1 MPLIWP
7 SVFSIIN
14 HSLLGQ
20 AYNLLTRVLGG
31 KAMKKRMYQN
41 IAAGYFREHSSIFI
55 FVVILFLM
63 GVIFGAIVVNS
74 MSFSQKQDLF
84 HYLSQFFGEVS
95 NGKMAES
102 NDLFL
107 QSFFHNSKFIGLM
120 WLLGIS
126 IIGLPIILILLFIKG
141 MVVGFT
147 VGFLVNQMSWKGFM
161 LAFVSILPQN
171 LIIIPVF
178 IITGVMSM
186 SFSLL
191 MIKKQFMKKYG
202 QAIMPVFK
210 RYIFSFIVAV
220 LCISVASG
228 FEAFL
233 SPGLMKTI
241 VSAFK

>member
-1 MPLIWP
+1 
-7 SVFSIIN
+7 
-14 HSLLGQ
+14 LLGQ
-20 AYNLLTRVLGG
+20 AYNLVTRVLGG

-41 IAAGYFREHSSIFI
+41 IAASYFREHSSIFV

-74 MSFSQKQDLF
+74 MSFSQKQDLLN
-84 HYLSQFFGEVS
+84 YLSQFFGEVS
-95 NGKMAES
+95 DGKMAES

-147 VGFLVNQMSWKGFM
+147 VGFLVNQMSWKGFF

-178 IITGVMSM
+178 IIMAVMSM

-202 QAIMPVFK
+202 QAIMPLFK
-210 RYIFSFIVAV
+210 RYILSFIIAV
-220 LCISVASG
+220 LCISIASG
-228 FEAFL
+228 IEAFL

-241 VSAFK
+241 VSAFKQ

>member
-1 MPLIWP
+1 
-7 SVFSIIN
+7 
-14 HSLLGQ
+14 
-20 AYNLLTRVLGG
+20 
-31 KAMKKRMYQN
+31 MKKRMYQN
-41 IAAGYFREHSSIFI
+41 VAASYFREHSSIFV
-55 FVVILFLM
+55 FVVMLFLM

-74 MSFSQKQDLF
+74 MSYSQKQDLF
-84 HYLSQFFGEVS
+84 YYLSQFFGEVS
-95 NGKMAES
+95 NGKVAES

-120 WLLGIS
+120 WVLGIS

-178 IITGVMSM
+178 IIMAVMSM

-202 QAIMPVFK
+202 QPIMPIFK
-210 RYIFSFIVAV
+210 RYIFAFIIAV
-220 LCISVASG
+220 LFISAASG
-228 FEAFL
+228 IEAFL

-241 VSAFK
+241 VHAFK

>member
-1 MPLIWP
+1 
-7 SVFSIIN
+7 
-14 HSLLGQ
+14 
-20 AYNLLTRVLGG
+20 
-31 KAMKKRMYQN
+31 MKKRMYQN
-41 IAAGYFREHSSIFI
+41 VAASYFREHSSIFV
-55 FVVILFLM
+55 FVVMLFLM

-84 HYLSQFFGEVS
+84 YYLSQFFGEVS
-95 NGKMAES
+95 NGKVAES

-120 WLLGIS
+120 WVLGIS
-126 IIGLPIILILLFIKG
+126 SIGLPIILILLFIKG

-178 IITGVMSM
+178 IIMAVMSM

-191 MIKKQFMKKYG
+191 MVKKQFMKKYG
-202 QAIMPVFK
+202 QPIMPIFK
-210 RYIFSFIVAV
+210 RYIFAFIIAV
-220 LCISVASG
+220 LFISVASG
-228 FEAFL
+228 IEAFL

-241 VSAFK
+241 VHSFK